1 MNFKPNTQQDEVI
14 HILTENYPKFVEA
27 HNIRQMTYIVD
38 VPKVV
43 SLLREK
49 GIDIIAEITR
59 LHKNKFGRTIN
70 ITSYRLTKDGY
81 QNAQEWI
88 KKNIEEQK
96 EAIASRLSSSRASL
110 SGLKTIYDPTPLK
123 TAKRS

>member
-1 MNFKPNTQQDEVI
+1 MKFKPNTQQDEIV
-14 HILTENYPKFVEA
+14 HILTESYPKFVEA
-27 HNIRQMTYIVD
+27 HGIRHMTYIVD

-49 GIDIIAEITR
+49 DIDIIAEITR
-59 LHKNKFGRTIN
+59 LHKNKFGRSVR
-70 ITSYRLTKDGY
+70 ITSYKLTKDGY
-81 QNAQEWI
+81 ENAQEWI

-96 EAIASRLSSSRASL
+96 EAKESRLKNSRASL

>member
-1 MNFKPNTQQDEVI
+1 MKFKSQTQQDEVI
-14 HILTENYPKFVEA
+14 YILTKHYPKFVEA

-49 GIDIIAEITR
+49 GIEIKAEITR
-59 LHKNKFGRTIN
+59 LHRNKFGRFVK

-81 QNAQEWI
+81 ENAKEWI
-88 KKNIEEQK
+88 NKNIEEQK
-96 EAIASRLSSSRASL
+96 GAIVSRLSNSSASL
-110 SGLKTIYDPTPLK
+110 SDLKTIYDPIP
-123 TAKRS
+123 S